1 MYLYVAPA
9 KNIVSW
15 TNLDDTRII
24 DALFNNR
31 IQIVAA
37 FRDDDNKQ
45 GRRNLLLLEARSTR
59 GLKFLIFLFG
69 IMSNQVV

>member
-9 KNIVSW
+9 TNIVSW
-15 TNLDDTRII
+15 TNLDNTRIMN
-24 DALFNNR
+24 ALFNNR
-31 IQIVAA
+31 IQIVTA

-59 GLKFLIFLFG
+59 GLKFLKFLFG
-69 IMSNQVV
+69 RMSNQVV